1 MTRRAAWVS
10 GMGLGAGLMFL
21 LDPDLGRTRRT
32 LIRDRLVWLLR
43 AAGRRLEGPARHLRS
58 RAIGVAAGV
67 RVLAEPAA
75 ARERPERVD
84 SMRGAPPR

>member
-10 GMGLGAGLMFL
+10 GVGLGAGLMFL
-21 LDPDLGRTRRT
+21 LDPDLGRTRRA

-43 AAGRRLEGPARHLRS
+43 AAGRRLEGPVRHLRN

-67 RVLAEPAA
+67 RVLAEPVA
-75 ARERPERVD
+75 ARERPGRVD
-84 SMRGAPPR
+84 PMRGAPPR